1 MIKRVKRVRLDE
13 QMIDDIWH
21 FWQRFNEKSLSKTAT
36 INRVADVIGCSHA
49 TVYRVVSACEEAS
62 AGKVVRYDRLNYP
75 NHMMVKYINEKF
87 ASSVKAES
95 NTDNTE
101 ATSVEMSDTALLA
114 KSISEL
120 AAAMREQNELI
131 KALVIR
137 K

>member
-21 FWQRFNEKSLSKTAT
+21 FWQRFNDSRQSRTST
-36 INRVADVIGCSHA
+36 IDRVAQVIGCSHA
-49 TVYRVVSACEEAS
+49 TVYRVVSACEQAS

-75 NHMMVKYINEKF
+75 NHMMVNYINEKF
-87 ASSVKAES
+87 ASSDSSSSKVD
-95 NTDNTE
+95 TTE
-101 ATSVEMSDTALLA
+101 DTSVEMSDTALLA